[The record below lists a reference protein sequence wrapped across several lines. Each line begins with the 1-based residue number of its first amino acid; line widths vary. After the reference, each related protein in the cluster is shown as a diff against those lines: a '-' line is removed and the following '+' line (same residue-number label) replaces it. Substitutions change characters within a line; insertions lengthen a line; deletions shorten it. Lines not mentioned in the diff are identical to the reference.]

1 MSPDLNCKLEVKKK
15 VINYL
20 KFMIQSCYK
29 ISICTSQH
37 SLTLCFIVVFICW
50 YIIVRYSV
58 LGLGLGTESLH
69 SGSGS
74 GGSGSSAGRKS
85 DIMRQLGA
93 GSEAAD
99 MKHAHSDVSP
109 TVL

>member
-1 MSPDLNCKLEVKKK
+1 MLQNF
-15 VINYL
+15 YL
-20 KFMIQSCYK
+20 HQS
-29 ISICTSQH
+29 TQFN
-37 SLTLCFIVVFICW
+37 SLFYCCVLAEFTCW

-74 GGSGSSAGRKS
+74 GGSGSSAGRNS

-99 MKHAHSDVSP
+99 MKHAHSDVSQ